1 MDNYIQIEN
10 QLKEEFSN
18 LKSRKN
24 LLSNIRLAAF
34 IATCIL
40 FYFYVSQDNILM
52 LLATGILFVIFMIF
66 VVKSTNVTN
75 KITHISQSLLVLED
89 IKADDRIDEYAAIN
103 DEHFANVYNKDLD
116 ILEGQSLF
124 NRLNKTQSYVG
135 NVQLKHFLSHLIL
148 EKENILKRQS
158 ALEEIKNK
166 PDWIVKF
173 LTFSSKANLKSFE
186 IFGELNHQFQNQSLR
201 FLPIGLGAINLLTF
215 IYLAVLGFPKKAVFF
230 WIVIAVPVGFIINFI
245 FKNRINKSLSFAF
258 INAEQLDNLID
269 LLIHVENE
277 DFKEEHNIEC
287 KNGLFNEGVKASEQL
302 KGIKSTMDGFS
313 ALGIPIA
320 GFLLNCFTLW
330 KLFHTIQLENRVG
343 TAIKNNQDWIIKL
356 SVLEAYISFAIFN
369 DKFDTFSKPIVSNQP
384 FELSLKNAFHPLLS
398 EEIAVKNDFESNR
411 QNNIAIIT
419 GANMAGKSTFLRT
432 VGTNLVLAMNGANV
446 SAEKMIFYPMDIYTS
461 IRTVDN
467 LSSGDS
473 YFKNEINK
481 LKILIDRLEE
491 GKPQYIILDEILKG
505 TNSEDKLIGSQKF
518 LEKLMNSK
526 TNLTCFI
533 ATHDLELTKMED
545 EYPNHIINYCFELKN
560 VDENYFSDY
569 KLRKGTTKMMNAIYL
584 LKQYQI
590 ID

>member
-1 MDNYIQIEN
+1 MNNYIQIEN
-10 QLKEEFSN
+10 QLKEQFSE

-34 IATCIL
+34 VMTCVL
-40 FYFYVSQDNILM
+40 FYFYVSHDNILL
-52 LLATGILFVIFMIF
+52 LLATGILFIIFMIF
-66 VVKSTNVTN
+66 VVKSTNVSN
-75 KITHISQSLLVLED
+75 KIAHISQSLLIIED
-89 IKADDRIDEYAAIN
+89 IKTNDRVDEYVAIN

-124 NRLNKTQSYVG
+124 NRLNKTQSYIG
-135 NVQLKHFLSHLIL
+135 NVQLKYFLSNLIF
-148 EKENILKRQS
+148 EKEEILNRQK
-158 ALEEIKNK
+158 ALEELKNK

-186 IFGELNHQFQNQSLR
+186 IFGTLNRQFENQNLR
-201 FLPIGLGAINLLTF
+201 FLPIVLGVINLAIF

-230 WIVIAVPVGFIINFI
+230 WIVIAIPVGFIINFL

-258 INAEQLDNLID
+258 ISPEQLDHLIE
-269 LLIHVENE
+269 LLIHTENE
-277 DFKEEHNIEC
+277 DFKEEINLNN
-287 KNGLFNEGVKASEQL
+287 KNGLFNDGVKASDQL
-302 KGIKSTMDGFS
+302 KGIKSSMDGFS

-330 KLFHTIQLENRVG
+330 KLYHTIQLEGRVG
-343 TAIKNNQDWIIKL
+343 SAIKNNQDWIVKL
-356 SVLEAYISFAIFN
+356 SAIEAYISFAIFN
-369 DKFDTFSKPIVSNQP
+369 DKFNTFSTPIISDQP

-398 EEIAVKNDFESNR
+398 EDIAVKNEFQSNR
-411 QNNIAIIT
+411 RNNIAIIT

-446 SAEKMIFYPMDIYTS
+446 SAAEMVFYPMDIFTS

-505 TNSEDKLIGSQKF
+505 TNSQDKLIGSQKF
-518 LEKLMNSK
+518 LEKLMKSK

-533 ATHDLELTKMED
+533 ATHDLELTKMESD
-545 EYPNHIINYCFELKN
+545 FPDHIINYCFELKN

-569 KLRKGTTKMMNAIYL
+569 KLRKGTTQMMNAIYL
-584 LKQYQI
+584 LKQYKI

>member
-1 MDNYIQIEN
+1 MDNYIQIES
-10 QLKEEFSN
+10 QLKKQFSE
-18 LKSRKN
+18 LKSRKS

-34 IATCIL
+34 IATCVL
-40 FYFYVSQDNILM
+40 FYFYVSQDNLIL
-52 LLATGILFVIFMIF
+52 LLAAGILFLVFMIF

-75 KITHISQSLLVLED
+75 QLAHISQALLVVED
-89 IKADDRIDEYAAIN
+89 IKMNDRVDVFSSIN
-103 DEHFANVYNKDLD
+103 EEHFSNVYNKDLD

-124 NRLNKTQSYVG
+124 NRINKTQSYVG
-135 NVQLKHFLSHLIL
+135 NVQLKNFLSNLLLNKEDIL
-148 EKENILKRQS
+148 QRQA

-173 LTFSSKANLKSFE
+173 LTFSNKSNLLSFE
-186 IFGELNHQFQNQSLR
+186 IFGNLNRQFQNQSLR
-201 FLPIGLGAINLLTF
+201 FLPIGLGIINLAFF
-215 IYLAVLGFPKKAVFF
+215 IYLAILGFPKKAVFF
-230 WIVIAVPVGFIINFI
+230 WVVIAVPVGFIINFI
-245 FKNRINKSLSFAF
+245 FKNKINKSLSFAF
-258 INAEQLDNLID
+258 INSEQLDNLID
-269 LLIHVENE
+269 LLTHVENE
-277 DFKEEHNIEC
+277 DFKEDNNLKH
-287 KNGLFNEGVKASEQL
+287 KNGLFNDGVKASEQL
-302 KGIKSTMDGFS
+302 KGIKSSMDGFS

-330 KLFHTIQLENRVG
+330 KLYHTIQLEGRVG
-343 TAIKNNQDWIIKL
+343 TAIKNNKDWIVNL
-356 SVLEAYISFAIFN
+356 SIIEAYISFAIFN
-369 DKFDTFSKPIVSNQP
+369 HKFSNFSKPIVSDQP
-384 FELSLKNAFHPLLS
+384 FELSLNNAFHPLLD
-398 EEIAVKNDFESNR
+398 EQIAVKNEFQSNR

-446 SAEKMIFYPMDIYTS
+446 SAEKFIFYPMDIFTS

-481 LKILIDRLEE
+481 LKILIDRLED
-491 GKPQYIILDEILKG
+491 GKPQFIILDEILKG
-505 TNSEDKLIGSQKF
+505 TNSQDKLIGSQKF

-533 ATHDLELTKMED
+533 ATHDLELTKMEQEFPD
-545 EYPNHIINYCFELKN
+545 HIINYCFELKN
-560 VDENYFSDY
+560 VDDNYFSDY
-569 KLRKGTTKMMNAIYL
+569 KLRKGTTQMMNAIYL